1 MVGDQQNN
9 IIINNNIRQVV
20 FMKDEDKDNDLDKT
34 KNVDKSNVAL
44 NRIRSNK
51 EVATKPSNKSEM
63 TTAS

>member
-34 KNVDKSNVAL
+34 NVAL

-51 EVATKPSNKSEM
+51 EVATKP
-63 TTAS
+63 

>member
-34 KNVDKSNVAL
+34 KNLDKTNVDL

-51 EVATKPSNKSEM
+51 EVAKKP
-63 TTAS
+63 